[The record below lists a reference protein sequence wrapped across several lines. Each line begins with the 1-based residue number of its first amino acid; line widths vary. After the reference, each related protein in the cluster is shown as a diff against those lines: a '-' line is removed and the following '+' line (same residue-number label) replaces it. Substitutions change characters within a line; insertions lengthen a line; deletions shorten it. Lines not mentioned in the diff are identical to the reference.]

1 MLNVS
6 PARER
11 LDQRKALWLSR
22 LAAALLLSF
31 VLLIGDRVAAYAEPS
46 GSSLTIDYDKL
57 PTIAI
62 EARDVP
68 STQVLNQLAEGLH
81 FQVDSPSSIGKSP
94 RISGS
99 FKGDIS
105 EILRRVVLRQMSY
118 VVLYR
123 GSAIERIII
132 TTPGGNASVVD
143 ASSSLGAEDASSIP
157 AAPTTQIAAASPLSR
172 RGGGALQTQGPV
184 VQLLQAQASMA
195 QLAVTDIGAA
205 GGSNGTAAANSAS
218 RSIPQPRPASIGTA
232 PMSLAA
238 MTRAAQTN
246 VRTLVKALDSAC
258 IGASCAQ

>member
-6 PARER
+6 SARER
-11 LDQRKALWLSR
+11 LDQRKALRLSR
-22 LAAALLLSF
+22 LAAALLVSF
-31 VLLIGDRVAAYAEPS
+31 VLLIGDGVAAYAEPS
-46 GSSLTIDYDKL
+46 EPSLTIDFDKL

-81 FQVDSPSSIGKSP
+81 FQVDSPPSVEKSP

-132 TTPGGNASVVD
+132 TPPGGTASILD
-143 ASSSLGAEDASSIP
+143 ASSSPGAEDASSAP
-157 AAPTTQIAAASPLSR
+157 AAPTTQIATASPLSR
-172 RGGGALQTQGPV
+172 RGAGALQTQSPV
-184 VQLLQAQASMA
+184 VQLLQAQASMV

-205 GGSNGTAAANSAS
+205 DGSNGTAAANSAS
-218 RSIPQPRPASIGTA
+218 RSIPQPRPASIGGA
-232 PMSLAA
+232 PMSLAT

-246 VRTLVKALDSAC
+246 VRMLVKALDSAC